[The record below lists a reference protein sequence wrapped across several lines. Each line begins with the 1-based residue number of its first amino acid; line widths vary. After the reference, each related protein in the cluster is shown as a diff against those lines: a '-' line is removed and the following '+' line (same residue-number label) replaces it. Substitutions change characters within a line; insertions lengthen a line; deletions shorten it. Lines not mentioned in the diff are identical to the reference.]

1 MKALLFA
8 IIPMLTIPV
17 AAQTY
22 EIAGST
28 NLEGHIPIIN
38 QNGDPDVLTRGSAQW
53 LTEMNKRNLQ
63 VLYRFNSVS
72 ENSTHYIINDVAGVD
87 SNPLN
92 LVIDKSRYTQGQ
104 NFFVGGSPARLSIDT
119 SLLMT
124 SQTPATKIANACK
137 ATNEVSIELWLKNRF
152 DLQATVTQKVLPLKI
167 LSMAKNESGT
177 STKSANFMI
186 GQGYNNGTLYQMTV
200 RTSSATNAVEDRQDD
215 GILPIGGIV
224 ETKTEVPEI
233 KKLQHVVLT
242 RSKDGGVRLYVSYTN
257 DKGEAL
263 DAMII
268 EDAGNPKMQGEL
280 SNWFDDAYLALGDEL
295 TNSRNGSRIEGLYV
309 DRRGW
314 LGELYSAAIY
324 CDALSPK
331 EVLGPR
337 APSDDKF
344 QPFSVPLAFNVTEH
358 HKKAALLY
366 KRLVGVKVPITAPII
381 TEMANH
387 ISKGSRQDYLLA
399 ASLATEEAGFYNIT
413 VRDFAT
419 KMSNRDETVDAPLN
433 DFVATVIGAVR
444 DDINAKLLLS
454 GNFYYRADE
463 SKAAVRSNTLND
475 IIMSNNH
482 YEDLH
487 NGNFNLKEVLYKES
501 PQVLYDGG
509 TEMSSEVNVKPN
521 PDPAGIITSR
531 AFMESH
537 ATAGTNRRLVEYT
550 FREFLC
556 IPMDKWSD
564 GHGPDN
570 FIGRDIDRFPAGEHS
585 KFTSSCRSCHSVMD
599 PLRTAFS
606 GFTFANG
613 FIKNASLL
621 PPNPSNDVDELIADD
636 DPHTMSQNPVGVA
649 YKMNHNSHTF
659 PKGYK
664 IPSGSEGKAF
674 RNYATRGANAAYFG
688 WGEKLS
694 GYGVKQL
701 GQMVANSKA
710 YPKCMTKRVYRS
722 VCKREPTL
730 IEDAAIT
737 KIAEE
742 FSSSTNNYNLKKLF
756 QLVAVDPSCIG
767 GNQ

>member
-1 MKALLFA
+1 MKAIFAALTLLTA
-8 IIPMLTIPV
+8 PALQ
-17 AAQTY
+17 AY

-38 QNGDPDVLTRGSAQW
+38 DSGQPDILTRGSSQW
-53 LTEMNKRNLQ
+53 LTEMKKRNLQ

-87 SNPLN
+87 SSPLN
-92 LVIDKSRYTQGQ
+92 LVIDKSKYTQGQ
-104 NFFVGGSPARLSIDT
+104 NFFIGGSPARLSIDT
-119 SLLMT
+119 KLLMT
-124 SQTPATKIANACK
+124 SQTPATKISNSCK

-152 DLQATVTQKVLPLKI
+152 DLQATLTQKVLPLKI
-167 LSMAKNESGT
+167 LSMAKKVSGT
-177 STKSANFMI
+177 STKSANFMV
-186 GQGYNNGTLYQMTV
+186 GQGYNNGSLYQMTV
-200 RTSSATNAVEDRQDD
+200 RTTASANNTEDRQAN

-224 ETKTEVPEI
+224 ETETQVPEI
-233 KKLQHVVLT
+233 KKLQHIVLT
-242 RSKDGGVRLYVSYTN
+242 RGKDGGVRLFVSYTN
-257 DKGEAL
+257 DQGEPL

-268 EDAGNPKMQGEL
+268 EDAGSPRMRGEL
-280 SNWFDDAYLALGDEL
+280 SNWFEDAYLALGDEL
-295 TNSRNGSRIEGLYV
+295 SNSNNGERTDEGLYV

-314 LGELYSAAIY
+314 LGDLYMAAVY
-324 CDALSPK
+324 CNALGPK
-331 EVLGPR
+331 DVLGSK
-337 APSDDKF
+337 APDDSQF
-344 QPFSVPLAFNVTEH
+344 QPFSVPLSFNVTDH

-366 KRLVGVKVPITAPII
+366 KRLVGVKIPVTAPII
-381 TEMANH
+381 NQMAEH

-463 SKAAVRSNTLND
+463 KKAAVRSNTLND
-475 IIMSNNH
+475 LIMSNNH

-487 NGNFNLKEVLYKES
+487 SGNFNLKEVLYKES

-521 PDPAGIITSR
+521 PDPSGLLTSR

-537 ATAGTNRRLVEYT
+537 AIAGTNRRLVEYT

-556 IPMDKWSD
+556 LPMDKWSD
-564 GHGPDN
+564 AHGPDN
-570 FIGRDIDRFPAGEHS
+570 FIGRDIDRFPAGEHK

-606 GFTFANG
+606 RFTFANG
-613 FIKNASLL
+613 FIKNAKLL
-621 PPNPSNDVDELIADD
+621 PPNPSNNADELIADD

-664 IPSGSEGKAF
+664 IPTGSEGEAF
-674 RNYATRGANAAYFG
+674 RNYATRGANGAYFG

-730 IEDAAIT
+730 IEESAIT
-737 KIAEE
+737 KISEE
-742 FSSSTNNYNLKKLF
+742 FSSSANNYNLKKLF